1 MIDFFQGLTSV
12 EDIKSTYRTLARQ
25 HHPDLGGSLETMKM
39 LNSQYHAKLKS
50 VNGSQSGEHT
60 YNYNQKIE
68 QDIIDKIN
76 ELLLLSDVIV
86 DLIGT
91 WIWVRGETKP
101 HREKLKELGCFW
113 HAGRK
118 VWYWKP
124 KGFGRSR
131 SNPGS
136 LDSLAL
142 KYGCTQFTNHAKQLT
157 AV

>member
-1 MIDFFQGLTSV
+1 MIDFFQGLNSV
-12 EDIKSTYRTLARQ
+12 EDIKSTYRNLARQ
-25 HHPDLGGSLETMKM
+25 HHPDLGGDLETMQL
-39 LNSQYHAKLKS
+39 LNAQYHAKLQS
-50 VNGSQSGEHT
+50 ITGSKSGEHT

-76 ELLLLSDVIV
+76 ELLVLNDVNV

-91 WIWVRGETKP
+91 WIWVRGDTKP
-101 HREKLKELGCFW
+101 HRDRLRKLGCFW
-113 HAGRK
+113 HSGRK

-136 LDSLAL
+136 LDALAL
-142 KYGCTQFTNHAKQLT
+142 KYGCKKFKNHTKQLT